1 MTKGLTK
8 MLTRILTTRLLV
20 VVPIIA
26 MLSVS
31 GCGMSWYVNHTIPGF
46 SGLDKAA
53 TPEISLDSGT
63 YNSDQHVTISCATP
77 GAIIYYTTD
86 DTDPTTSAHVYLDA
100 VEVKGQGN
108 VVSLKAIAIKEGMD
122 PSDVSETGQYTID
135 YDILPQVLFSLEE
148 GTFSSDITVT
158 MSVAAD
164 GADIYYTLDGTTP
177 TKDSTKY
184 AGGSVA
190 VAGHGTSIILK
201 AIAIQDQKQDSIV
214 STSVYTINYDQISN
228 VTFNP
233 TGGTFSLDQD
243 VAMGT
248 PTTGATVHYTTDGST
263 PTELSPEYSSAVLVA
278 GHGTVMTIKAIA
290 TKTGMLDSAVTSAT
304 YTINYSQVSTPQFSI
319 PGAVYA
325 TDQSVS
331 ISDATAGAV
340 IHYTTNGTT
349 PTSGSPVYV
358 GAISVA
364 GHGTTITIKAIATKS
379 FMLDSPVV
387 SATYTITY
395 DQAATPTFGI
405 AAGTY
410 NTDQTVALST
420 TTVGAVIHYTTNG
433 STPTSSSSTYTS
445 PISVAGHGTSMV
457 IKAIAI
463 KSQMLDSAIA
473 SGTYTICYDQVATPT
488 FSPGVGTY
496 ASDQSVTISTTTTG
510 STIYYTTD
518 GTDPTTSSTL
528 YSSPVSVVGEG
539 TGIML
544 RAIAAKTQMQ
554 NSAVASGIYT
564 VVGIGLVGRWMLNST
579 NGVTDLSPTGANG
592 TASGGVTIGGT
603 TNGLGQANGATAFDG
618 VNDIIDLGSNAALKP
633 TAAITLSAWAKSATT
648 NSHPYVISQ
657 PKSSGSWNDYVLTVS
672 PTGALFGVTT
682 TNGWASVSY
691 IISNGNVWRHFVGT
705 YNGSLIKLYADGI
718 EVASASAS
726 GLITYDNGVNGV
738 EYTKVK
744 VGGWHGGTNEQFAGS
759 IGETR
764 IYNRALTPTEVT
776 NVYSQALY
784 NQVFTPTFSL
794 ASGRYT
800 TNQTI
805 SISDATSGAEI
816 HYTTDGSTPTSSS
829 TTYSAPISVTEGTT
843 TIKAIAVKTGM
854 MDSNVTTGTYA
865 IDSSVGHWM
874 LNSTNG
880 ITDLSPNGNNGTA
893 SGGVT
898 IGGTTNHYG
907 QANGATAFDGVNDI
921 INMGK
926 NSSLQ
931 PTAAITLSIWAKS
944 AATNPHCYVI
954 TKLRS
959 GGSWLDYAMYVAPGS
974 MGFGVT
980 TANGWKNVSY
990 TVSNANVW
998 RHVVGVYN
1006 GSSLKLY
1013 VDNVEVASVSQSGVI
1028 TYDTSGDDAN
1038 KYVRIGGWSESSGE
1052 TFSGSIGEAFIYS
1065 RALTPTEITALYNN
1079 N

>member
-63 YNSDQHVTISCATP
+63 YNADQHVTISCATP
-77 GAIIYYTTD
+77 GAVIYYTTD

-108 VVSLKAIAIKEGMD
+108 VVSLKAIAVKEGMD
-122 PSDVSETGQYTID
+122 PSDVSETRQYTID

-184 AGGSVA
+184 AGASIP
-190 VAGHGTSIILK
+190 VAGHGTSVILK

-214 STSVYTINYDQISN
+214 STGVYTINYDQISN
-228 VTFNP
+228 VTFDP
-233 TGGTFSLDQD
+233 SGGTYSLDQD

-278 GHGTVMTIKAIA
+278 GHGTVVTIKAIA

-331 ISDATAGAV
+331 ISDATVGSV

-395 DQAATPTFGI
+395 DQAATPTFSI
-405 AAGTY
+405 PAGTY

-488 FSPGVGTY
+488 FNPVAGTY
-496 ASDQSVTISTTTTG
+496 TSDQSVTISTTTAG
-510 STIYYTTD
+510 ATIYYTTD
-518 GTDPTTSSTL
+518 GTTPTTSSTL
-528 YSSPVSVVGEG
+528 YSSPVSVAGEG

-544 RAIAAKTQMQ
+544 RAIAVKTQMLD
-554 NSAVASGIYT
+554 SAVASGIFT
-564 VVGIGLVGRWMLNST
+564 ISGSGLIGRWMLNGT
-579 NGVTDLSPTGANG
+579 YGVTDLSTGGHNGTAAGGITIGGVADQYGQASGGSNFDGSNDYINVGNSSSFNLTSAGAISLWVNVDAYANSYWGIMDKGNHIGDTAGYSMFYYKNWGGVGVGTIIGIITNSSGTWNYATLGVPSTGTWHHLVFTWNGSKLSGYVDGTLVNQNNQTVNAGTNTSALYIGTDPSHGVYYDGSISDFRIYDRGLSATEVANLYTQSISNQAIAPKVSPGAGRYTSNQTVTITSPTSGASIYYTTDGTTPTTLSTLYSAPISVTEGTNTIKAIAAKAGMLDSNVTTGTYTIDSSVGHWMLNNTNGLTDLSSTGANG

-603 TNGLGQANGATAFDG
+603 TNHSGQANSATVFDG
-618 VNDIIDLGSNAALKP
+618 VDDIINVGSSSSLKP
-633 TAAITLSAWAKSATT
+633 TAAITLSAWAKSAAT
-648 NSHPYVISQ
+648 NPYSYVISK
-657 PKSSGSWNDYVLTVS
+657 PKSSGSYNDYVLSVS
-672 PTGALFGVTT
+672 PTRASFGVTT
-682 TNGWASVSY
+682 TNGWVSVLY
-691 IISNGNVWRHFVGT
+691 TISNANVWRNVVGT
-705 YNGSLIKLYADGI
+705 YNGSVIKLYVDGT
-718 EVASASAS
+718 EVASASLS
-726 GLITYDNGVNGV
+726 GTITYDNSTVFPTV
-738 EYTKVK
+738 R
-744 VGGWHGGTNEQFAGS
+744 VGGWLGTTSEQFAGS

-764 IYNRALTPTEVT
+764 IYNRALTPAEIT
-776 NVYSQALY
+776 SLY
-784 NQVFTPTFSL
+784 N
-794 ASGRYT
+794 
-800 TNQTI
+800 
-805 SISDATSGAEI
+805 
-816 HYTTDGSTPTSSS
+816 
-829 TTYSAPISVTEGTT
+829 
-843 TIKAIAVKTGM
+843 
-854 MDSNVTTGTYA
+854 SN
-865 IDSSVGHWM
+865 
-874 LNSTNG
+874 
-880 ITDLSPNGNNGTA
+880 
-893 SGGVT
+893 
-898 IGGTTNHYG
+898 
-907 QANGATAFDGVNDI
+907 
-921 INMGK
+921 
-926 NSSLQ
+926 
-931 PTAAITLSIWAKS
+931 
-944 AATNPHCYVI
+944 
-954 TKLRS
+954 
-959 GGSWLDYAMYVAPGS
+959 
-974 MGFGVT
+974 
-980 TANGWKNVSY
+980 
-990 TVSNANVW
+990 
-998 RHVVGVYN
+998 
-1006 GSSLKLY
+1006 
-1013 VDNVEVASVSQSGVI
+1013 
-1028 TYDTSGDDAN
+1028 
-1038 KYVRIGGWSESSGE
+1038 
-1052 TFSGSIGEAFIYS
+1052 
-1065 RALTPTEITALYNN
+1065 
-1079 N
+1079 